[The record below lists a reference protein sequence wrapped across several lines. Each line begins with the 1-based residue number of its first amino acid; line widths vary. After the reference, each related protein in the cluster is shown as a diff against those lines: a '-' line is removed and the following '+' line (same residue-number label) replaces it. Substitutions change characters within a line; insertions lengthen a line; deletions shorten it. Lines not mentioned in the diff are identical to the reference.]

1 MIKLTD
7 ALDAADPIP
16 QPQKTEPVEVWT
28 FVFKNGGSAVYPIR
42 TDRNEKALMVQ
53 NPIDKSLVEIRLV
66 FRDDTTNE
74 PVSTISF
81 IVANLQS
88 WAMDKGNIPVY
99 AAGEDPVSMELKRT
113 QGVREQRAAAWE
125 KIAKAREEEFAR
137 ELADAEK

>member
-1 MIKLTD
+1 VIKLTD

-28 FVFKNGGSAVYPIR
+28 FVFKNGDSAVYPIR
-42 TDRNEKALMVQ
+42 TDRNEQALMVS
-53 NPIDKSLVEIRLV
+53 NPNDKTLVEIRLV
-66 FRDDTTNE
+66 FRDDVTNE
-74 PVSTISF
+74 PMSSISF

-88 WAMDKGNIPVY
+88 WALDKATMPVY
-99 AAGEDPVSMELKRT
+99 APGEDPVAQELKRIA
-113 QGVREQRAAAWE
+113 GVRAQRAAAWE